1 MRLVELATGDVKP
14 KTLICRGRSR
24 KAPLI
29 PMGDESKAIRKDARM
44 AITHIH

>member
-24 KAPLI
+24 KAPLT
-29 PMGDESKAIRKDARM
+29 PMGDEIKAVRKDVDKAVM
-44 AITHIH
+44 